1 MRHSTMKLNN
11 CDVTKYALQSEV
23 IDIQDKIVK
32 LKQKNNAKRVKKTT
46 LSQLKTKTGR

>member
-32 LKQKNNAKRVKKTT
+32 LKQKNNAKRVKKN